1 MRRTLGFIA
10 LLSIAAVAVA
20 GVVADTKLA
29 NFEKALTDAKSV
41 KATYTVQTIGSAAE
55 SYDVV
60 LKKPNL
66 ARVTTPTQLI
76 VADGS
81 KIYVLD
87 KTGNTYYKKA
97 QNDAELKG
105 VFAADGLKPFAGFFD
120 NTALDAVSSKDLGKK
135 NIGGSALDVVEA
147 VVTPNGKK
155 VVTYYLDPENSVA
168 RKTQIDLN
176 DPSGKVTTIVDT
188 KSLGLNGEISDDTFK
203 FTAPEDAKEV
213 SMDSMAATW
222 YTDLEE
228 AKKVAGATNRMIFVD
243 FYAEWCGPCKRL
255 EADCF
260 GTKEF
265 KDLSKKLVFLRID
278 VDKQKEVSQ
287 TYGITHMPTQMVV
300 NRDGSVINKTVGY
313 ANRSSFFNWIYGVVG
328 RP

>member
-41 KATYTVQTIGSAAE
+41 KATYTVQTIGSTAA
-55 SYDVV
+55 SYEVA
-60 LKKPNL
+60 LKKPNF
-66 ARVTTPTQLI
+66 ARIATPTQLI

-81 KIYVLD
+81 KLYVLD
-87 KTGNTYYKKA
+87 KTQKTYFKKPL
-97 QNDAELKG
+97 NDAELKG
-105 VFAADGLKPFAGFFD
+105 VFATDGLRPFAGFFD

-135 NIGGSALDVVEA
+135 NVGGSPLDVVEA

-176 DPSGKVTTIVDT
+176 DPNGKVTTIVDT
-188 KSLGLNGEISDDTFK
+188 KSVALNGDLSDDTFK

-213 SMDSMAATW
+213 SAEEMTAKW
-222 YTDLEE
+222 YTDLDE
-228 AKKVAGATNRMIFVD
+228 AKKVAASTNRMIFVD
-243 FYAEWCGPCKRL
+243 FFAEWCGPCKRL

-260 GTKEF
+260 GTQEF
-265 KDLSKKLVFLRID
+265 KALSKKVVFLRID
-278 VDKQKEVSQ
+278 VDKQPAVSQ
-287 TYGITHMPTQMVV
+287 TYGITAMPTQMIV